1 MSYPKCHNCGQMLQK
16 ANADSEYT
24 WRAIRDRQ
32 ETCYIGATQMPNGEW
47 VSEQEHI
54 TYKEMKA
61 AQ

>member
-1 MSYPKCHNCGQMLQK
+1 MLQK

-47 VSEQEHI
+47 VSDQEHI